1 MIQISAGT
9 ATPILIA
16 TDDASAKAV
25 LVRVAD
31 TQYWSG
37 TAWVGAEQP
46 LSTSSFITGVRSYTT
61 PELDSGHYWIIFKNG
76 ATVYQQ
82 EQVYVGGYLYNSMP
96 NTCIVYGTLSD
107 ATGEPVQNT
116 NIYFKPI
123 ITSQIIDGSALSLT
137 SAIIRTDVNGEFAI
151 ELVRGAQVLII
162 VEATA
167 YRKTVTIPD
176 QSSVNIKDL

>member
-16 TDDASAKAV
+16 TDDASAVAV
-25 LVRVAD
+25 LVRISD

-37 TAWVGAEQP
+37 TAWVGTEQS

-76 ATVYQQ
+76 ATIYQQ
-82 EQVYVGGYLYNSMP
+82 EQVYVGGYLYNSLP
-96 NTCIVYGTLSD
+96 DTCIVYGQIVD
-107 ATGEPVQNT
+107 ATGEPLQNT

-123 ITSQIIDGSALSLT
+123 VMSQIIDGSALALT
-137 SAIIRTDVNGEFAI
+137 AVITRTDVNGEFAL
-151 ELVRGAQVLII
+151 ELVRGAQILAII
-162 VEATA
+162 EATA
-167 YRKTVTIPD
+167 YRKNITVPD
-176 QSSVNIKDL
+176 QASVDIKDL